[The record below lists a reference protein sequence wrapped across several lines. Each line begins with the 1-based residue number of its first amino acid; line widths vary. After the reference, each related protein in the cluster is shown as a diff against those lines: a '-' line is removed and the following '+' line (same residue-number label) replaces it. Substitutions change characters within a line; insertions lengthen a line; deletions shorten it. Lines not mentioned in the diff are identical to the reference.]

1 MDELLFRSIKEWFM
15 LILIL
20 VSFIFL
26 QYLLLEFM
34 ELFFLD
40 DPVILNTLSLVLYDR
55 QLK

>member
-34 ELFFLD
+34 GLFFLD

>member
-1 MDELLFRSIKEWFM
+1 M